1 VPADLDEINDHQ
13 MVAVEYGACVPVDLV
28 IISLFM
34 GSGNSGNEF
43 EPSFLRVPL
52 CAGGE
57 QNPR

>member
-1 VPADLDEINDHQ
+1 
-13 MVAVEYGACVPVDLV
+13 
-28 IISLFM
+28 M

-57 QNPR
+57 LTFEPSNFGEV